1 MAGLQKQKVEHGD
14 EVASVQIAVEVV
26 QKRMRTFDGSFV
38 QFRCDEKG
46 FLSICAFG
54 LPGKT
59 GENGPSRGLQAAL
72 SIAEGAGFVS
82 ILAFCPSISSL
93 TAKAP
98 SALQH
103 LLGEADGNPGGLRH
117 HLAS

>member
-1 MAGLQKQKVEHGD
+1 MDHGMLQKHKVEQSD
-14 EVASVQIAVEVV
+14 EVASVQVAVEVV
-26 QKRMRTFDGSFV
+26 QKRMRTYDGSFV

-72 SIAEGAGFVS
+72 SIAEGELTSS
-82 ILAFCPSISSL
+82 IC
-93 TAKAP
+93 
-98 SALQH
+98 
-103 LLGEADGNPGGLRH
+103 
-117 HLAS
+117 

>member
-1 MAGLQKQKVEHGD
+1 MLPTGSAAATAIPCGALLQKQKVEAGD
-14 EVASVQIAVEVV
+14 EVGSVQVAVEVV

-72 SIAEGAGFVS
+72 SIAEGTLPL
-82 ILAFCPSISSL
+82 I
-93 TAKAP
+93 
-98 SALQH
+98 
-103 LLGEADGNPGGLRH
+103 
-117 HLAS
+117 